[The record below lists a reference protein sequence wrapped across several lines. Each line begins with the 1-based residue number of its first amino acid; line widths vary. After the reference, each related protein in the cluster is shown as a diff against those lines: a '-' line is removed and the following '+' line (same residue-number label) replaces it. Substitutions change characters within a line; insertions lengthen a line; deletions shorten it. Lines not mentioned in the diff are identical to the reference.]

1 MSDPQKSTTADTAP
15 PAAPP
20 ATDKKVKARVLSAVT
35 IGDERYQ
42 PNDVISVDAKTLKA
56 HADKLDADSSA
67 VKYAEGLKKKAS
79 DAIED

>member
-1 MSDPQKSTTADTAP
+1 MSDPQKNPPEAPTTTP
-15 PAAPP
+15 PA
-20 ATDKKVKARVLSAVT
+20 DKKVKARVLAAVT

-56 HADKLDADSSA
+56 HADQLDADASA

-79 DAIED
+79 SDAIED